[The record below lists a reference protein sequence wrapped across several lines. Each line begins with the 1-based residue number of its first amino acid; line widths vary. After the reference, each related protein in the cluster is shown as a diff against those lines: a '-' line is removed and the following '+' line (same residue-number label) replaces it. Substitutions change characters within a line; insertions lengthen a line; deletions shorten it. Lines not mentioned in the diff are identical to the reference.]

1 MMSRY
6 KPVGWRYESRKHS
19 LAAKGI
25 ATKHNYSAHKVY
37 PNLYVSESVPEI
49 PTTGATIDER
59 VKLAEAKLA
68 AAEADYAD
76 TQAKF
81 DRVKLEHPVASIR
94 SAIQA
99 REEELA
105 DQEELARLQKQYDDL
120 VIQRNKPI
128 GFYAKKSNIIEYK
141 DAPKGAEYDKVGID
155 SKGRRVR
162 LYSKE
167 HKESVAKKKFS
178 RVDRL
183 KKKYPQILSCVEK
196 DLSSK
201 DQSTRENAMAMYVIL
216 KTGLR
221 PGSYK
226 ETLGDVQAYG
236 VSTLKAEH
244 VSVKGNVVRFHFIGK
259 KGVKIEKVV
268 VDPKMASIIRKQK
281 KSGKELFP
289 TVNDSSLRSYVAK
302 FGQYKTKD
310 FRTLHANTIAT
321 KLMNK
326 GVDRKAVVVQVAAEL
341 QNTPG
346 VAKSA
351 YIAPSTYDSLKSK
364 IVKDVE
370 SAAKRTKRDDLQA
383 ASEEYKH
390 DKNVIR
396 GGDDADMAQLGKFT
410 PELTKKQ
417 IRDEKLIIKM
427 ANSV

>member
-1 MMSRY
+1 MGGCSGLLGKIRGKMSRY
-6 KPVGWRYESRKHS
+6 KPLGWRNDSHRHY

-25 ATKHNYSAHKVY
+25 KTRYDHRFFVEKDTKGRILCEECGLPLN
-37 PNLYVSESVPEI
+37 
-49 PTTGATIDER
+49 
-59 VKLAEAKLA
+59 VKRPLVDKKC
-68 AAEADYAD
+68 
-76 TQAKF
+76 TC
-81 DRVKLEHPVASIR
+81 DRPW
-94 SAIQA
+94 
-99 REEELA
+99 
-105 DQEELARLQKQYDDL
+105 
-120 VIQRNKPI
+120 
-128 GFYAKKSNIIEYK
+128 FAKKSSNAIEYK

-167 HKESVAKKKFS
+167 HKELVAKKKFS

-183 KKKYPQILSCVEK
+183 KKKYPQILSRVEK

-244 VSVKGNVVRFHFIGK
+244 VTVKGNVVRFHFIGK

-346 VAKSA
+346 VAKGA
-351 YIAPSTYDSLKSK
+351 YIAPDT
-364 IVKDVE
+364 I
-370 SAAKRTKRDDLQA
+370 A
-383 ASEEYKH
+383 
-390 DKNVIR
+390 I
-396 GGDDADMAQLGKFT
+396 
-410 PELTKKQ
+410 
-417 IRDEKLIIKM
+417 
-427 ANSV
+427 

>member
-6 KPVGWRYESRKHS
+6 KPVGWRNDSHRHY

-25 ATKHNYSAHKVY
+25 KTRYDHRFFVEKDEKGRILCETCGLPLNVKRSLVDKKCNCDSKWFARKD
-37 PNLYVSESVPEI
+37 
-49 PTTGATIDER
+49 ATIT
-59 VKLAEAKLA
+59 
-68 AAEADYAD
+68 Y
-76 TQAKF
+76 
-81 DRVKLEHPVASIR
+81 VA
-94 SAIQA
+94 
-99 REEELA
+99 
-105 DQEELARLQKQYDDL
+105 
-120 VIQRNKPI
+120 
-128 GFYAKKSNIIEYK
+128 
-141 DAPKGAEYDKVGID
+141 APKGAEYDKVGID

-183 KKKYPQILSCVEK
+183 KKKYPQILSRVEK

-236 VSTLKAEH
+236 VSTLRSEH
-244 VSVKGNVVRFHFIGK
+244 VTVKGNVVKFHFIGK

-326 GVDRKAVVVQVAAEL
+326 GVDRKEVVVRVADEL

-346 VAKSA
+346 VTKSA
-351 YIAPSTYDSLKSK
+351 YIAPSTYESLKNNISK
-364 IVKDVE
+364 AVK

-383 ASEEYKH
+383 ASAEYTH
-390 DKNVIR
+390 DKKVIG
-396 GGDDADMAQLGKFT
+396 GGDNADMAQIGKFT